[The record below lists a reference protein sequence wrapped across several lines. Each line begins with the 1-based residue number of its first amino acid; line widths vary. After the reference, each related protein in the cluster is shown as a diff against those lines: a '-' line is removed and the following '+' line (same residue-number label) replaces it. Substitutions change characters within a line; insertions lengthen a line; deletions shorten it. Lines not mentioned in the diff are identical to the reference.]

1 MPNKTKADIRH
12 NKLTAKAEK
21 AVKEDKMNKNERLVK
36 KANKLNERAGLGKE
50 NIAFGMKPA
59 YNFNPG
65 LRKAAKDG
73 KLDNN
78 PKFKAAVEKS
88 GFEMSYKMVNKEGL
102 KMAGNPAYKFH
113 EPGHNEFEVGDLG
126 NLGDEYKQ
134 ISAINTEPVYETS
147 TSKYTGPLMP
157 NEQWAALSADKK
169 REMNAAVGADE
180 KGDITKNIL
189 SGFNTIIKTASIPQ
203 PGTPEVKGDAFSNFD
218 ARQRERRIM
227 TDTRKSKRAAIKD
240 AANQSRLKHSQD
252 RVVTGEDGKNYTI
265 KALEGKELRK
275 QIRKDKKA
283 GKIKAK
289 ATQSAEKVKRLGVLS
304 DQMKKQ
310 ESQGINT
317 DVGKKGRVTLQ
328 EGKEGSSTT
337 GSKLSAIKF
346 KDFVSGKKSGNV
358 TFEMKLPANAMNY
371 FNKKKK

>member
-1 MPNKTKADIRH
+1 MPYFHINI
-12 NKLTAKAEK
+12 
-21 AVKEDKMNKNERLVK
+21 KNNIMPGKSK
-36 KANKLNERAGLGKE
+36 KGGGLE
-50 NIAFGMKPA
+50 SKPA
-59 YNFNPG
+59 YNLKPVSADKQKSLGQLPTEVRNKMGYEMKPG
-65 LRKAAKDG
+65 YQMK
-73 KLDNN
+73 
-78 PKFKAAVEKS
+78 
-88 GFEMSYKMVNKEGL
+88 YKMVNKEGL

-240 AANQSRLKHSQD
+240 AANQSRLK
-252 RVVTGEDGKNYTI
+252 
-265 KALEGKELRK
+265 
-275 QIRKDKKA
+275 
-283 GKIKAK
+283 KI
-289 ATQSAEKVKRLGVLS
+289 
-304 DQMKKQ
+304 
-310 ESQGINT
+310 
-317 DVGKKGRVTLQ
+317 
-328 EGKEGSSTT
+328 
-337 GSKLSAIKF
+337 
-346 KDFVSGKKSGNV
+346 
-358 TFEMKLPANAMNY
+358 
-371 FNKKKK
+371 